1 MARIQNIISKHP
13 GFDHIQVNNPDPT
26 KPPITIVVEDGKV
39 TSMYD
44 PTDPL
49 NMTTRASFS
58 TDPSIVAAINSGDP
72 SLLEFK
78 LGEADNLT
86 GDWAE
91 AYTVRLTS
99 KIHDWDDPKT
109 EALNRPARTVEAN
122 SQLQNP
128 LNADQI
134 DDVTDSETET
144 MIETRRNMGL
154 TDDQL
159 QHVGLSKTVDKFT
172 DPQDDAEKF
181 VQLACDSMIPLSEVL
196 SGYSAGFY
204 MSDLLNAIIRLDH
217 KGEVSVVELT
227 QDENGKPQ
235 YGEIVPLRPQT
246 EESPDDDETGIYTN
260 GNDTDDP
267 ESLKDYVDP
276 GSPDEEI
283 VDNSVYSD
291 PDDPANYRRD
301 DNADSPHQRNYTN
314 ASIPLSGL
322 NRSDDVYDNSHEA
335 DHDITTNDPS
345 SSSEEQPIDD
355 GLQFTDTEDS
365 TMDTEVE
372 AANPTLG
379 SDASY
384 GVEDLIAQAYGTED
398 TTDGDVETPG
408 PINEEESAP
417 EDNPSV
423 ETAPTLEES
432 EVVSDTREDEDHV
445 NEEAEVE
452 PKHSGNEADE
462 EIDDLVGFVGKA
474 KKKLA
479 DLKDRKSDVDDEIE
493 DLNEIDIEETE
504 ALIASFERDRKE
516 LEDQISELRD
526 RKAKVL
532 QDIMEARRQK
542 ADQEERLSHLN
553 EKKSESDHLAAQI
566 KSLEVALKS

>member
-1 MARIQNIISKHP
+1 MARIQTIISKHP

-134 DDVTDSETET
+134 DDVTDSELEAMTKA
-144 MIETRRNMGL
+144 RRNMGL

-159 QHVGLSKTVDKFT
+159 QHVSLSKTVDEFT

-204 MSDLLNAIIRLDH
+204 MSDLLNAIISLDH

-227 QDENGKPQ
+227 QDEDGKIQ
-235 YGEIVPLRPQT
+235 YGEIVPLQPQV
-246 EESPDDDETGIYTN
+246 EESPDDGETGAYAADN
-260 GNDTDDP
+260 AADDP

-314 ASIPLSGL
+314 VSIPLSGL
-322 NRSDDVYDNSHEA
+322 NGSAATDDLPNEDTA
-335 DHDITTNDPS
+335 DTTVL
-345 SSSEEQPIDD
+345 SSEEQTIDD

-365 TMDTEVE
+365 TVE
-372 AANPTLG
+372 TDVEEADPTLV
-379 SDASY
+379 SDTSY
-384 GVEDLIAQAYGTED
+384 GAEDLIAQAYGTED

-408 PINEEESAP
+408 SLNEDESAP

-423 ETAPTLEES
+423 ETVPTLEES
-432 EVVSDTREDEDHV
+432 EVVSDTMEDEDRT
-445 NEEAEVE
+445 NGEAEVE
-452 PKHSGNEADE
+452 PEHSGNEADE

-504 ALIASFERDRKE
+504 ALIASFEKDRKE

-542 ADQEERLSHLN
+542 ADQEERLSHLD

-566 KSLEVALKS
+566 KSLESALKN

>member
-58 TDPSIVAAINSGDP
+58 TDPNIVAAINSGDP

-91 AYTVRLTS
+91 AYTVRLTG

-227 QDENGKPQ
+227 QDENGKTQ
-235 YGEIVPLRPQT
+235 YGEIVSLQPQV
-246 EESPDDDETGIYTN
+246 EESPDDGEIGAYAAD
-260 GNDTDDP
+260 NDADDP
-267 ESLKDYVDP
+267 ESLKEYVEL

-291 PDDPANYRRD
+291 PDDPANYRHD
-301 DNADSPHQRNYTN
+301 EHADSSHQRNYTN
-314 ASIPLSGL
+314 VSIPLSGL
-322 NRSDDVYDNSHEA
+322 NGSAATDDRPNEN
-335 DHDITTNDPS
+335 TTDTPAP
-345 SSSEEQPIDD
+345 SSEEQTIDD

-365 TMDTEVE
+365 TVE
-372 AANPTLG
+372 TDVEEEDLTLG

-384 GVEDLIAQAYGTED
+384 GVEDLIAQTYGTED

-423 ETAPTLEES
+423 ETVPTLEES
-432 EVVSDTREDEDHV
+432 EVASETSQDEDHV
-445 NEEAEVE
+445 NGEAEVE
-452 PKHSGNEADE
+452 PEHSGDEADE

-542 ADQEERLSHLN
+542 ADQEERLSHLD

-566 KSLEVALKS
+566 KSLESALKN

>member
-1 MARIQNIISKHP
+1 MARIQTIISKHP

-58 TDPSIVAAINSGDP
+58 TDPSIVAAINSGDS

-128 LNADQI
+128 LNANQI
-134 DDVTDSETET
+134 DDVTDSELEAMTEA
-144 MIETRRNMGL
+144 RRNMGL

-159 QHVGLSKTVDKFT
+159 QHVGLSKTVDEFT

-181 VQLACDSMIPLSEVL
+181 VQLACDSMITLSEVL

-204 MSDLLNAIIRLDH
+204 MSDLLNAIISLDH

-227 QDENGKPQ
+227 QDEDGKIQ
-235 YGEIVPLRPQT
+235 YGEIVPLQPQV
-246 EESPDDDETGIYTN
+246 EESPDDGETGTYAAD
-260 GNDTDDP
+260 NDADDP

-283 VDNSVYSD
+283 IDNSVYSD

-301 DNADSPHQRNYTN
+301 DNADSSHQRNYTN
-314 ASIPLSGL
+314 VSIPLSGL
-322 NRSDDVYDNSHEA
+322 NGSADTDDLPNED
-335 DHDITTNDPS
+335 TTDTPAP
-345 SSSEEQPIDD
+345 SSEEQAIDD

-365 TMDTEVE
+365 TVE
-372 AANPTLG
+372 TDVEEADPTLV
-379 SDASY
+379 SDTSY

-408 PINEEESAP
+408 PLNEDESAP

-432 EVVSDTREDEDHV
+432 EVVSDTMEDEDRV

-452 PKHSGNEADE
+452 PEHSGNEADE

-479 DLKDRKSDVDDEIE
+479 DLKDRKSEVDDEIE

-504 ALIASFERDRKE
+504 ALIASFEKDRKE

-542 ADQEERLSHLN
+542 ADQEERLSHLD

-566 KSLEVALKS
+566 KSLESALKN

>member
-1 MARIQNIISKHP
+1 MARIQTIISKHP

-26 KPPITIVVEDGKV
+26 KPPITIVVEDGKI

-58 TDPSIVAAINSGDP
+58 TDPDIVAAINSGDS

-128 LNADQI
+128 LNANQI
-134 DDVTDSETET
+134 DDVTDSELEAMTEA
-144 MIETRRNMGL
+144 RRNMGL

-159 QHVGLSKTVDKFT
+159 QHVVLSKTVDEFT

-204 MSDLLNAIIRLDH
+204 MSDLLNAIISLDH

-227 QDENGKPQ
+227 QDEDGKIQ
-235 YGEIVPLRPQT
+235 YGEIVPLQPQVK
-246 EESPDDDETGIYTN
+246 ESPDDGETGTYAAD
-260 GNDTDDP
+260 NDEDDP
-267 ESLKDYVDP
+267 ESLKEYVEL

-314 ASIPLSGL
+314 VSIPLSGL
-322 NRSDDVYDNSHEA
+322 NGSAATDDLPNEDTA
-335 DHDITTNDPS
+335 DTPVL
-345 SSSEEQPIDD
+345 SSEEQTIDD

-365 TMDTEVE
+365 TVE
-372 AANPTLG
+372 TDVEEADPTLV
-379 SDASY
+379 SDTSY
-384 GVEDLIAQAYGTED
+384 GAEDLIAQAYGTED

-408 PINEEESAP
+408 PINEEEPAP

-432 EVVSDTREDEDHV
+432 EVVSDTMEDEDHV

-452 PKHSGNEADE
+452 PEHSGNEADE

-504 ALIASFERDRKE
+504 ALIASFEKDRKE

-542 ADQEERLSHLN
+542 ADQEERLSHLD

-566 KSLEVALKS
+566 KSLESALKN

>member
-1 MARIQNIISKHP
+1 MARIQTIISKHP

-26 KPPITIVVEDGKV
+26 KPPITIVVEDGKI

-128 LNADQI
+128 LNANQI
-134 DDVTDSETET
+134 DDVTDSELEAMTEA
-144 MIETRRNMGL
+144 RRNMGL

-159 QHVGLSKTVDKFT
+159 QHVVLSKTVDEFT

-204 MSDLLNAIIRLDH
+204 MSDLLNAIISLDH

-227 QDENGKPQ
+227 QDEDGKIQ
-235 YGEIVPLRPQT
+235 YGEIVPLQPQV
-246 EESPDDDETGIYTN
+246 EESPDDGETGAYAAD
-260 GNDTDDP
+260 NDADDP

-314 ASIPLSGL
+314 VSIPLSGL
-322 NRSDDVYDNSHEA
+322 NGSAATDDFPNEDTA
-335 DHDITTNDPS
+335 DTPVL
-345 SSSEEQPIDD
+345 SSEEQTIDD

-365 TMDTEVE
+365 TVE
-372 AANPTLG
+372 TDVEEADPTLV
-379 SDASY
+379 SDTSY
-384 GVEDLIAQAYGTED
+384 GAEDLIAQAYGTED
-398 TTDGDVETPG
+398 TTDGDVETPR
-408 PINEEESAP
+408 PLNEDESAP

-423 ETAPTLEES
+423 ETVPTLEES
-432 EVVSDTREDEDHV
+432 EVASETSQDEDHV

-452 PKHSGNEADE
+452 PEHSGNEADE

-479 DLKDRKSDVDDEIE
+479 DLKDRKSEVDDEIE

-504 ALIASFERDRKE
+504 ALIASFEKDRKE

-542 ADQEERLSHLN
+542 ADQEERLSHLD

-566 KSLEVALKS
+566 KSLESALKN

>member
-1 MARIQNIISKHP
+1 MARIQTIISKHP

-26 KPPITIVVEDGKV
+26 KPPITIVVEDGKI

-58 TDPSIVAAINSGDP
+58 TDPSIVAAINSGDQ

-109 EALNRPARTVEAN
+109 EALNRPARTIEAN

-128 LNADQI
+128 LNAEQI
-134 DDVTDSETET
+134 DDVTDSELEAMTEA
-144 MIETRRNMGL
+144 RRNMGL

-159 QHVGLSKTVDKFT
+159 QHVVLSKTVDEFT

-204 MSDLLNAIIRLDH
+204 MSDLLNAIISLDH

-227 QDENGKPQ
+227 QDEDGKIQ
-235 YGEIVPLRPQT
+235 YGEIVPLQPQV
-246 EESPDDDETGIYTN
+246 EESPDDDETGAYAAD
-260 GNDTDDP
+260 NDEDDP
-267 ESLKDYVDP
+267 ESLKEYVEL

-291 PDDPANYRRD
+291 PDDPANYLRD

-314 ASIPLSGL
+314 VSIPLSGL
-322 NRSDDVYDNSHEA
+322 NGSAATDDLPNEDTA
-335 DHDITTNDPS
+335 DTPVL
-345 SSSEEQPIDD
+345 SSEEQAIDD

-365 TMDTEVE
+365 TVE
-372 AANPTLG
+372 TDVEEADPTLV
-379 SDASY
+379 SDTSY
-384 GVEDLIAQAYGTED
+384 GVDDLIAQAYGTED
-398 TTDGDVETPG
+398 TTDGDVETPESL
-408 PINEEESAP
+408 NEDESAP

-432 EVVSDTREDEDHV
+432 EVVSDTMEDEDHV

-452 PKHSGNEADE
+452 PEHNGNEADE

-504 ALIASFERDRKE
+504 ALIASFEKDRKE

-542 ADQEERLSHLN
+542 ADQEERLSHLD

-566 KSLEVALKS
+566 KSLESALKN

>member
-58 TDPSIVAAINSGDP
+58 TDPDIVAAINSGDS

-91 AYTVRLTS
+91 AYTVRLTG

-159 QHVGLSKTVDKFT
+159 QHVGLSKTVDEFT

-204 MSDLLNAIIRLDH
+204 MSDLLNAIISLDH

-227 QDENGKPQ
+227 QDEDGKIQ
-235 YGEIVPLRPQT
+235 YGEIVTLQPQV

-291 PDDPANYRRD
+291 PDDPANYRHD
-301 DNADSPHQRNYTN
+301 EHADSPHQRNYTN

-345 SSSEEQPIDD
+345 SSSEEQTIDD

-365 TMDTEVE
+365 TMETEVE
-372 AANPTLG
+372 AADPTLG

-408 PINEEESAP
+408 PINEEES
-417 EDNPSV
+417 
-423 ETAPTLEES
+423 ET
-432 EVVSDTREDEDHV
+432 VSDTREDEDRA

-452 PKHSGNEADE
+452 PEHSGDEADE

-493 DLNEIDIEETE
+493 DLNGIDIEETE
-504 ALIASFERDRKE
+504 ALIDSFERDRKE

-542 ADQEERLSHLN
+542 ADQEERLSHLD

-566 KSLEVALKS
+566 KSLESALKN

>member
-1 MARIQNIISKHP
+1 MARIQTIISKHP

-26 KPPITIVVEDGKV
+26 KPPITIVVEDGKI

-58 TDPSIVAAINSGDP
+58 TDPDIVAAINSGDS

-109 EALNRPARTVEAN
+109 EALTRPARTVEAN

-128 LNADQI
+128 LNANQI
-134 DDVTDSETET
+134 DDVTDSELEAMTEA
-144 MIETRRNMGL
+144 RRNMGL

-159 QHVGLSKTVDKFT
+159 QHVVLSKTVDEFT

-204 MSDLLNAIIRLDH
+204 MSDLLNAIISLDH

-227 QDENGKPQ
+227 QDEDGKIQ
-235 YGEIVPLRPQT
+235 YGELVPLQPQV
-246 EESPDDDETGIYTN
+246 EESPDDGETGTYADD
-260 GNDTDDP
+260 NDDDDP
-267 ESLKDYVDP
+267 ESLKEYVEL

-291 PDDPANYRRD
+291 PDDPANYRHD
-301 DNADSPHQRNYTN
+301 EHADSPHQRNYTN
-314 ASIPLSGL
+314 VSIPLSGL
-322 NRSDDVYDNSHEA
+322 NGSAATDDLPNEDTA
-335 DHDITTNDPS
+335 DTPVL
-345 SSSEEQPIDD
+345 SSEEQAIDD

-365 TMDTEVE
+365 TVE
-372 AANPTLG
+372 TDVEEADPTLV
-379 SDASY
+379 SDTSY
-384 GVEDLIAQAYGTED
+384 GAEDLIAQAYGTED

-408 PINEEESAP
+408 PLNEDESAP

-432 EVVSDTREDEDHV
+432 EVVSDTMEDEDHV

-452 PKHSGNEADE
+452 PEHSGNEADE

-479 DLKDRKSDVDDEIE
+479 DLKDRKSEVDDEIE

-504 ALIASFERDRKE
+504 ALIASFEKDRKE

-542 ADQEERLSHLN
+542 ADQEERLSHLD

-566 KSLEVALKS
+566 KSLESALKN

>member
-1 MARIQNIISKHP
+1 MARIQTIISKHP

-58 TDPSIVAAINSGDP
+58 TDPSIVAAINSGDS

-134 DDVTDSETET
+134 DDVTDSELEAMTEA
-144 MIETRRNMGL
+144 RRNMGL

-159 QHVGLSKTVDKFT
+159 QHVVLSKTVDEFT

-204 MSDLLNAIIRLDH
+204 MSDLLNAIISLDH

-227 QDENGKPQ
+227 QDEDGKIQ
-235 YGEIVPLRPQT
+235 YGEIVPLQPQV
-246 EESPDDDETGIYTN
+246 EESPDDDETGAYAAD
-260 GNDTDDP
+260 NDEDDP
-267 ESLKDYVDP
+267 ESLKEYVEL

-291 PDDPANYRRD
+291 PDDPANYLRD

-314 ASIPLSGL
+314 VSIPLSGL
-322 NRSDDVYDNSHEA
+322 NGSAATDDLPNEDTA
-335 DHDITTNDPS
+335 DTPVL
-345 SSSEEQPIDD
+345 SSEEQAIDD

-365 TMDTEVE
+365 TVE
-372 AANPTLG
+372 TDVEEADPTLV
-379 SDASY
+379 SDTSY
-384 GVEDLIAQAYGTED
+384 GVDDLIAQAYGTED

-408 PINEEESAP
+408 PLNEDESAP

-432 EVVSDTREDEDHV
+432 EVVSDTMEDEDHV

-452 PKHSGNEADE
+452 PEHSGNEADE

-504 ALIASFERDRKE
+504 ALIASFEKDRKE

-542 ADQEERLSHLN
+542 ADQEERLSHLD

-566 KSLEVALKS
+566 KSLESALKN

>member
-1 MARIQNIISKHP
+1 MARIQTIISKHP

-26 KPPITIVVEDGKV
+26 KPPITIVVEDGKI

-58 TDPSIVAAINSGDP
+58 TDPSIVAAINSGDS

-128 LNADQI
+128 LNAEQI
-134 DDVTDSETET
+134 DDVTDSELEAMTEA
-144 MIETRRNMGL
+144 RRNMGL

-159 QHVGLSKTVDKFT
+159 QHVVLSKTVDEFT

-204 MSDLLNAIIRLDH
+204 MSDLLNAIISLDH

-227 QDENGKPQ
+227 QDEDGKIQ
-235 YGEIVPLRPQT
+235 YGEIVPLQPQV
-246 EESPDDDETGIYTN
+246 EESPDDDETGAYAAD
-260 GNDTDDP
+260 NDEDDP
-267 ESLKDYVDP
+267 ESLKEYVEL

-291 PDDPANYRRD
+291 PDDPANYLRD

-314 ASIPLSGL
+314 VSIPLSGL
-322 NRSDDVYDNSHEA
+322 NGSAATDDLPNEDTA
-335 DHDITTNDPS
+335 DTPVL
-345 SSSEEQPIDD
+345 SSEEQAIDD

-365 TMDTEVE
+365 TVE
-372 AANPTLG
+372 TDVEEADPTLV
-379 SDASY
+379 SDTSY
-384 GVEDLIAQAYGTED
+384 GVDDLIAQAYGTED
-398 TTDGDVETPG
+398 TTDGDVETPESL
-408 PINEEESAP
+408 NEDESAP

-432 EVVSDTREDEDHV
+432 EVVSDTMEDEDHV

-452 PKHSGNEADE
+452 PEHNGNEADE

-504 ALIASFERDRKE
+504 ALIASFEKDRKE

-542 ADQEERLSHLN
+542 ADQEERLSHLD

-566 KSLEVALKS
+566 KSLESALKN

>member
-1 MARIQNIISKHP
+1 MARIQTIISKHP

-26 KPPITIVVEDGKV
+26 KPPITIVVEDGKI

-58 TDPSIVAAINSGDP
+58 TDPDIVAAINSGDS

-128 LNADQI
+128 LNANQI
-134 DDVTDSETET
+134 DDVTDSELEAMTEA
-144 MIETRRNMGL
+144 RRNMGL

-159 QHVGLSKTVDKFT
+159 QHVGLSKTVDEFT

-204 MSDLLNAIIRLDH
+204 MSDLLNAIISLDH

-227 QDENGKPQ
+227 QDEDGKIQ
-235 YGEIVPLRPQT
+235 YGEIVPLQPQV
-246 EESPDDDETGIYTN
+246 EESPDDGETGTYAAD
-260 GNDTDDP
+260 NDEDDP
-267 ESLKDYVDP
+267 ESLKEYVEL

-314 ASIPLSGL
+314 VSIPLSGL
-322 NRSDDVYDNSHEA
+322 NGSAATDDLPNED
-335 DHDITTNDPS
+335 TTDTPVL
-345 SSSEEQPIDD
+345 SSEEQTIDD

-365 TMDTEVE
+365 TVE
-372 AANPTLG
+372 TDVEEADPTLV
-379 SDASY
+379 SDTSY

-408 PINEEESAP
+408 PLNEDESAP

-432 EVVSDTREDEDHV
+432 EVVSDTMEDEDRV

-452 PKHSGNEADE
+452 PEHSGNEADE

-479 DLKDRKSDVDDEIE
+479 DLKDRKSEVDDEIE

-504 ALIASFERDRKE
+504 ALIASFEKDRKE

-542 ADQEERLSHLN
+542 ADQEERLSHLD

-566 KSLEVALKS
+566 KSLESALKN

>member
-1 MARIQNIISKHP
+1 MARIQTIISKHP

-26 KPPITIVVEDGKV
+26 KPPITIVVEDGKI

-58 TDPSIVAAINSGDP
+58 TDPSIVAAINSGDS

-134 DDVTDSETET
+134 DDVTDSELEAMTEA
-144 MIETRRNMGL
+144 RRNMGL

-159 QHVGLSKTVDKFT
+159 QHVVLSKTVDEFT

-204 MSDLLNAIIRLDH
+204 MSDLLNAIISLDH

-227 QDENGKPQ
+227 QDEDGKIQ
-235 YGEIVPLRPQT
+235 YGEIVPLQPQV
-246 EESPDDDETGIYTN
+246 EESPDDGETGAYAAD
-260 GNDTDDP
+260 NDEDDP
-267 ESLKDYVDP
+267 ESLKEYVEL

-291 PDDPANYRRD
+291 PDDPANYLRD

-314 ASIPLSGL
+314 VSIPLSGL
-322 NRSDDVYDNSHEA
+322 NGSAATDDLPNEDTA
-335 DHDITTNDPS
+335 DTPVL
-345 SSSEEQPIDD
+345 SSEEQAIDD

-365 TMDTEVE
+365 TVE
-372 AANPTLG
+372 TDVEEADPTLV
-379 SDASY
+379 SDTSY
-384 GVEDLIAQAYGTED
+384 GVDDLIAQAYGTED

-408 PINEEESAP
+408 PLNEDESAP

-432 EVVSDTREDEDHV
+432 EVVSDTMEDEDHV

-452 PKHSGNEADE
+452 PEHSGNEADE

-479 DLKDRKSDVDDEIE
+479 DLKDRKSEVDDEIE

-504 ALIASFERDRKE
+504 ALIASFEKDRKE

-542 ADQEERLSHLN
+542 ADQEERLSHLD

-566 KSLEVALKS
+566 KSLESALKN

>member
-13 GFDHIQVNNPDPT
+13 GFDHIQVNNPDQT

-128 LNADQI
+128 LNANQI
-134 DDVTDSETET
+134 DDVTDSELEAMTEA
-144 MIETRRNMGL
+144 RRNMGL

-159 QHVGLSKTVDKFT
+159 QHVGLSKTVDEFT

-204 MSDLLNAIIRLDH
+204 MSDLLNAIISLNH

-227 QDENGKPQ
+227 QDEDGKIQ
-235 YGEIVPLRPQT
+235 YGEIVPLQPQV
-246 EESPDDDETGIYTN
+246 EESPDDGETGAYAAD
-260 GNDTDDP
+260 NDEDDP
-267 ESLKDYVDP
+267 ESLKEYVEL

-291 PDDPANYRRD
+291 PDDPANYRHD

-314 ASIPLSGL
+314 VSIPLSGL
-322 NRSDDVYDNSHEA
+322 NGSAATDDLPNED
-335 DHDITTNDPS
+335 TTDTPAL
-345 SSSEEQPIDD
+345 SSEEQTIDD
-355 GLQFTDTEDS
+355 GLQFTDTGDS
-365 TMDTEVE
+365 TAETNVE
-372 AANPTLG
+372 EEDLTLG

-398 TTDGDVETPG
+398 TTDGDVETPES
-408 PINEEESAP
+408 INDEEPAP

-423 ETAPTLEES
+423 ETVPTLEES
-432 EVVSDTREDEDHV
+432 EVDSETGQDEDRV

-452 PKHSGNEADE
+452 PEHSGNEADE

-493 DLNEIDIEETE
+493 DLNGIDIEETE
-504 ALIASFERDRKE
+504 ALIDSFERDRKE

-542 ADQEERLSHLN
+542 ADQEERLSHLD

-566 KSLEVALKS
+566 KSLESALKN

>member
-58 TDPSIVAAINSGDP
+58 TDPDIVAAINSGDS

-91 AYTVRLTS
+91 AYTVRLTG

-227 QDENGKPQ
+227 QDENGKIQ
-235 YGEIVPLRPQT
+235 YGEIVFLQPQV
-246 EESPDDDETGIYTN
+246 EEFPDDGEIGSYAAD
-260 GNDTDDP
+260 NDADDP
-267 ESLKDYVDP
+267 ESLKEYVDL

-291 PDDPANYRRD
+291 PDDPANYRHD
-301 DNADSPHQRNYTN
+301 EHADSPHQRNYTN
-314 ASIPLSGL
+314 VSIPLSGL
-322 NRSDDVYDNSHEA
+322 NGSAATDDRPNEN
-335 DHDITTNDPS
+335 TTNDPS
-345 SSSEEQPIDD
+345 SSSEEQTIDD

-365 TMDTEVE
+365 TMETDVE
-372 AANPTLG
+372 EEDLTLG
-379 SDASY
+379 SNASY

-423 ETAPTLEES
+423 ETVPTLEES
-432 EVVSDTREDEDHV
+432 EVASETSQDEDHV
-445 NEEAEVE
+445 NGEAEVE
-452 PKHSGNEADE
+452 PEHSGDEADE

-493 DLNEIDIEETE
+493 DLNGIDIEETE

-542 ADQEERLSHLN
+542 ADQEERLSHLD

-566 KSLEVALKS
+566 KSLESALKS

>member
-1 MARIQNIISKHP
+1 MARIQTIISKHP

-128 LNADQI
+128 LNANQI
-134 DDVTDSETET
+134 DDVTDSELEAMTEA
-144 MIETRRNMGL
+144 RRNMGL

-159 QHVGLSKTVDKFT
+159 QHVGLSKTVDEFT

-227 QDENGKPQ
+227 QDENGKIQ
-235 YGEIVPLRPQT
+235 YGEIVSLQPQV
-246 EESPDDDETGIYTN
+246 EESPDDGETGAYAADN
-260 GNDTDDP
+260 AADDP
-267 ESLKDYVDP
+267 ESLKEYVEL

-291 PDDPANYRRD
+291 PDDPANYRHD
-301 DNADSPHQRNYTN
+301 EHADSSHQRNYTN
-314 ASIPLSGL
+314 VSIPLSGL
-322 NRSDDVYDNSHEA
+322 NGSAATDDRPNEN
-335 DHDITTNDPS
+335 TTDTPAP
-345 SSSEEQPIDD
+345 SSEEQTIDD

-365 TMDTEVE
+365 TVE
-372 AANPTLG
+372 TDVEEEDLTLG

-384 GVEDLIAQAYGTED
+384 GVEDLIAQTYGTED

-408 PINEEESAP
+408 PINEEES
-417 EDNPSV
+417 
-423 ETAPTLEES
+423 ET
-432 EVVSDTREDEDHV
+432 VSDTREDEDRA

-452 PKHSGNEADE
+452 PEHSGDEADE

-504 ALIASFERDRKE
+504 AIIASFERDRKE

-542 ADQEERLSHLN
+542 ADQKERLSHLD

-566 KSLEVALKS
+566 KSLESALKN

>member
-1 MARIQNIISKHP
+1 
-13 GFDHIQVNNPDPT
+13 
-26 KPPITIVVEDGKV
+26 
-39 TSMYD
+39 
-44 PTDPL
+44 
-49 NMTTRASFS
+49 MTTRASFS
-58 TDPSIVAAINSGDP
+58 TDPSIVAAINSGDS

-128 LNADQI
+128 LNANQI
-134 DDVTDSETET
+134 DDVTDSELEAMTEA
-144 MIETRRNMGL
+144 RRNMGL

-159 QHVGLSKTVDKFT
+159 QHVGLSKTVDEFT

-204 MSDLLNAIIRLDH
+204 MSDLLNAIISLDH

-227 QDENGKPQ
+227 QDEDGKIQ
-235 YGEIVPLRPQT
+235 YGEIVPLQPQV
-246 EESPDDDETGIYTN
+246 EESPDDGETGTYAAD
-260 GNDTDDP
+260 NDADDP

-283 VDNSVYSD
+283 IDNSVYSD
-291 PDDPANYRRD
+291 PDDPANYRHD
-301 DNADSPHQRNYTN
+301 EQADSPHQRNYTN
-314 ASIPLSGL
+314 VSIPLNGL
-322 NRSDDVYDNSHEA
+322 NGSAATDDLPNEDTA
-335 DHDITTNDPS
+335 DTPVL
-345 SSSEEQPIDD
+345 SSEEQTIDD

-365 TMDTEVE
+365 TVE
-372 AANPTLG
+372 TDVEEADPTLV
-379 SDASY
+379 SDTSY

-408 PINEEESAP
+408 PLNEDESAP

-423 ETAPTLEES
+423 ETVPTLEES
-432 EVVSDTREDEDHV
+432 EVVSETSQDEDHV

-452 PKHSGNEADE
+452 PEHSGNEADE

-479 DLKDRKSDVDDEIE
+479 DLKDRKSEVDDEIE
-493 DLNEIDIEETE
+493 DLNGIDIEETE
-504 ALIASFERDRKE
+504 ALIASFEKDRKE

-542 ADQEERLSHLN
+542 ADQEERLSHLD

-566 KSLEVALKS
+566 KSLESALKN

>member
-1 MARIQNIISKHP
+1 MARIQTIISKHP

-26 KPPITIVVEDGKV
+26 KPPITIVVEDGKI

-58 TDPSIVAAINSGDP
+58 TDPSIVAAINSGDS

-134 DDVTDSETET
+134 DDVTDSELEAMTEA
-144 MIETRRNMGL
+144 RRNMGL

-159 QHVGLSKTVDKFT
+159 QHVVLSKTVDEFT

-204 MSDLLNAIIRLDH
+204 MSDLLNAIISLDH

-227 QDENGKPQ
+227 QDEDGKIQ
-235 YGEIVPLRPQT
+235 YGEIVPLQPQV
-246 EESPDDDETGIYTN
+246 EESPDDDETGAYAAD
-260 GNDTDDP
+260 NDEDDP
-267 ESLKDYVDP
+267 ESLKEYVEL

-291 PDDPANYRRD
+291 PDDPANYLRD

-314 ASIPLSGL
+314 VSIPLSGL
-322 NRSDDVYDNSHEA
+322 NGSAATDDLPNEDTA
-335 DHDITTNDPS
+335 DTPVL
-345 SSSEEQPIDD
+345 SSEEQAIDD

-365 TMDTEVE
+365 TVE
-372 AANPTLG
+372 TDVEEADPTLV
-379 SDASY
+379 SDTSY
-384 GVEDLIAQAYGTED
+384 GVDDLIAQAYGTED
-398 TTDGDVETPG
+398 TTDGDVETPESL
-408 PINEEESAP
+408 NEDESAP

-432 EVVSDTREDEDHV
+432 EVVSDTREDEDRA

-452 PKHSGNEADE
+452 PEHSGNEADE

-504 ALIASFERDRKE
+504 ALIASFEKDRKE

-542 ADQEERLSHLN
+542 ADQEERLSHLD

-566 KSLEVALKS
+566 KSLESALKN

>member
-1 MARIQNIISKHP
+1 MARIQTIISKHP

-26 KPPITIVVEDGKV
+26 KPPITIVVEDGKI

-58 TDPSIVAAINSGDP
+58 TDPDIVAAINSGDS

-109 EALNRPARTVEAN
+109 EALNRPARTIEAN

-128 LNADQI
+128 LNANQI
-134 DDVTDSETET
+134 DDVTDSELEAMTEA
-144 MIETRRNMGL
+144 RRNMGL

-159 QHVGLSKTVDKFT
+159 QHVVLSKTVDEFT

-204 MSDLLNAIIRLDH
+204 MSDLLNAIISLDH

-227 QDENGKPQ
+227 QDEDGKIQ
-235 YGEIVPLRPQT
+235 YGEIVPLQPQV
-246 EESPDDDETGIYTN
+246 EESQDDGETGTYADD
-260 GNDTDDP
+260 NDEDDP
-267 ESLKDYVDP
+267 ESLKEYVEL

-301 DNADSPHQRNYTN
+301 DNANSSHQRNYTN
-314 ASIPLSGL
+314 VSIPLSGL
-322 NRSDDVYDNSHEA
+322 NGSAATDDLPNEDTA
-335 DHDITTNDPS
+335 DTPAP
-345 SSSEEQPIDD
+345 SSEEQAIDD

-365 TMDTEVE
+365 TVE
-372 AANPTLG
+372 TDVEEADPTLV
-379 SDASY
+379 SDTSY

-408 PINEEESAP
+408 PLNEDESAP

-423 ETAPTLEES
+423 ETVPTLEES
-432 EVVSDTREDEDHV
+432 EVASETSQDEDRA
-445 NEEAEVE
+445 NGEAEVE
-452 PKHSGNEADE
+452 PEHSGNEADE

-479 DLKDRKSDVDDEIE
+479 DLKDRKSEVDDEIE

-504 ALIASFERDRKE
+504 ALIASFEKDRKE

-542 ADQEERLSHLN
+542 ADQEERLSHLD

-566 KSLEVALKS
+566 KSLESALKN

>member
-1 MARIQNIISKHP
+1 MARIQTIISKHP

-26 KPPITIVVEDGKV
+26 KPPITIVVEDGKI

-58 TDPSIVAAINSGDP
+58 TDPSIVAAINSGDS

-134 DDVTDSETET
+134 DDVTDSELEAMTEA
-144 MIETRRNMGL
+144 RRNMGL

-159 QHVGLSKTVDKFT
+159 QHVVLSKTVDEFT

-204 MSDLLNAIIRLDH
+204 MSDLLNAIISLDH

-227 QDENGKPQ
+227 QDEDGKIQ
-235 YGEIVPLRPQT
+235 YGEIVPLQPQV
-246 EESPDDDETGIYTN
+246 EESPDDGETGAYAAD
-260 GNDTDDP
+260 NDADDP

-314 ASIPLSGL
+314 VSIPLSGL
-322 NRSDDVYDNSHEA
+322 NGSAATDDLPNEDTA
-335 DHDITTNDPS
+335 DTPVL
-345 SSSEEQPIDD
+345 SSEEQTIDD

-365 TMDTEVE
+365 TAETDVE
-372 AANPTLG
+372 EADPTLV
-379 SDASY
+379 SDTSY
-384 GVEDLIAQAYGTED
+384 GAEDLIAQAYGTED
-398 TTDGDVETPG
+398 ATDGDVRTPG
-408 PINEEESAP
+408 PLNEDESAT

-432 EVVSDTREDEDHV
+432 EVVSDTMEDEDRA
-445 NEEAEVE
+445 NGEAEVE
-452 PKHSGNEADE
+452 PEHSGNEADE

-504 ALIASFERDRKE
+504 ALIASFEKDRKE

-542 ADQEERLSHLN
+542 ADQEDRLSHLD

-566 KSLEVALKS
+566 KSLESALKN

>member
-1 MARIQNIISKHP
+1 MARIQTIISKHP

-26 KPPITIVVEDGKV
+26 KPPITIVVEDGKI

-58 TDPSIVAAINSGDP
+58 TDPSIVAAINSGDS

-128 LNADQI
+128 LNANQI
-134 DDVTDSETET
+134 DDVTDSELEAMTEA
-144 MIETRRNMGL
+144 RRNMGL

-159 QHVGLSKTVDKFT
+159 QHVGLSKTVDEFT

-204 MSDLLNAIIRLDH
+204 MSDLLNAIISLDH

-227 QDENGKPQ
+227 QDEDGKIQ
-235 YGEIVPLRPQT
+235 YGEIVPLQPQV
-246 EESPDDDETGIYTN
+246 EESPDDGETGAYAAD
-260 GNDTDDP
+260 NDEDDP
-267 ESLKDYVDP
+267 ESLKEYVEL

-314 ASIPLSGL
+314 VSIPLSGL
-322 NRSDDVYDNSHEA
+322 NGSAATDDLPNEDTA
-335 DHDITTNDPS
+335 DTPAP
-345 SSSEEQPIDD
+345 SSEEQTIDD

-365 TMDTEVE
+365 TVE
-372 AANPTLG
+372 TDVEEADPTLV
-379 SDASY
+379 SDTSY
-384 GVEDLIAQAYGTED
+384 GAEDLIAQAYGTED

-408 PINEEESAP
+408 PLNEDESAP
-417 EDNPSV
+417 KDNPSV

-432 EVVSDTREDEDHV
+432 EVVSDTMEDEDRA
-445 NEEAEVE
+445 NGEAEVE
-452 PKHSGNEADE
+452 PEHSGNEADE

-504 ALIASFERDRKE
+504 ALIASFEKDRKE

-542 ADQEERLSHLN
+542 ADQEDRLSHLD

-566 KSLEVALKS
+566 KSLESALKN

>member
-58 TDPSIVAAINSGDP
+58 TDPDIVAAINSGDS

-91 AYTVRLTS
+91 AYTVRLTG

-128 LNADQI
+128 LNANQI
-134 DDVTDSETET
+134 DDVTDSELEAMTEA
-144 MIETRRNMGL
+144 RRNMGL

-159 QHVGLSKTVDKFT
+159 QHVGLSKTVDEFT

-227 QDENGKPQ
+227 QDENGKIQ
-235 YGEIVPLRPQT
+235 YGEIVSLQPQV
-246 EESPDDDETGIYTN
+246 EESPDDGEIGAYAAD
-260 GNDTDDP
+260 NDADDP
-267 ESLKDYVDP
+267 ESLKEYVEL

-291 PDDPANYRRD
+291 PDDPANYRHD
-301 DNADSPHQRNYTN
+301 EHADSSHQRNYTN
-314 ASIPLSGL
+314 VSIPLSGL
-322 NRSDDVYDNSHEA
+322 NGSAATDDRPNEN
-335 DHDITTNDPS
+335 TTDTPAP
-345 SSSEEQPIDD
+345 SSEEQTIDD

-365 TMDTEVE
+365 TVE
-372 AANPTLG
+372 TDVEEEDLTLG

-384 GVEDLIAQAYGTED
+384 GVEDLIAQTYGTED

-432 EVVSDTREDEDHV
+432 EVVSDTREDEDRA
-445 NEEAEVE
+445 NGEAEVE
-452 PKHSGNEADE
+452 PEHSGDEADE

-479 DLKDRKSDVDDEIE
+479 DLKDRKSNVDDEIE

-504 ALIASFERDRKE
+504 AIIASFERDRKE

-566 KSLEVALKS
+566 KSLESALKN